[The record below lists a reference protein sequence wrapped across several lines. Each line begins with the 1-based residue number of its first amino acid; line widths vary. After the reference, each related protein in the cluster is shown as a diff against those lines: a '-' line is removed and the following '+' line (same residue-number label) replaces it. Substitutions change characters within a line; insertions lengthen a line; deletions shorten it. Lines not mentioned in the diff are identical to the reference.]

1 MTAEYSTIESRLRQ
15 WAKWKFKS
23 GERLGYKNR
32 ASFLALLPP
41 GTNPYD
47 PTIDSACMEVNV
59 AVEDLP
65 TLHQMLLR
73 HEYLETTTETLN
85 QRAELF
91 GMKKSAY
98 CHWLN
103 DAYKRLAVLLNIRLE
118 KPEEAIA

>member
-1 MTAEYSTIESRLRQ
+1 MTAEYCTIESRLTQ
-15 WAKWKFKS
+15 WAYWKFKS
-23 GERLGYKNR
+23 GGRLGYKNR

-41 GTNPYD
+41 GANLCD
-47 PTIDSACMEVNV
+47 PTIDSACMEVNT

-103 DAYKRLAVLLNIRLE
+103 DAYKRLAVLLNIKLE
-118 KPEEAIA
+118 KPEELIV